1 MIAAQR
7 HKAILDIVRAEGGVS
22 IRALS
27 EALDTPAVTI
37 RRDLD
42 HLDATHQLTRTHGG
56 AVERQVARE
65 STYAEKVGQAVREKR
80 AIAQLGAT
88 IVRDG
93 DVVIIGPGT
102 TTEAL
107 AHELARRS
115 GLTIVTNSLLVAQ
128 IFTDSPQNQVIMTGG
143 TLRPSTRA
151 LVGEAT
157 NITLRTVRADVT
169 FLSGN
174 GLVADF
180 GLSTPDVT
188 VAETDRSMA
197 AAGRSVV
204 ALVDHTKVGVR
215 AAIQT
220 VPSESIDY
228 LVTDGKSPTGELGE
242 LEARGIRVHVSG
254 TSTGLL
260 DRI

>member
-7 HKAILDIVRAEGGVS
+7 HKAILDLVRAEGGAS
-22 IRALS
+22 IRFLS

-42 HLDATHQLTRTHGG
+42 RLDALHQLTRTHGG
-56 AVERQVARE
+56 AVDRQALQE
-65 STYAEKVGQAVREKR
+65 SSYAEKLGQAVREKR
-80 AIAQLGAT
+80 AIAQLAAT
-88 IVRDG
+88 IVSDG

-107 AHELARRS
+107 AHELVSRS
-115 GLTIVTNSLLVAQ
+115 GLTVVTNSLLVAQ

-157 NITLRTVRADVT
+157 NVMLRTVRADVT

-180 GLSTPDVT
+180 GLSTPDLI
-188 VAETDRSMA
+188 VAETDRAAA
-197 AAGRSVV
+197 AAGRQVV

-220 VPSESIDY
+220 VPSESIAH
-228 LVTDGKSPTGELGE
+228 LVTDSKSSVAE
-242 LEARGIRVHVSG
+242 LEQLADRGIRVHVSG
-254 TSTGLL
+254 TSSGLL
-260 DRI
+260 NRI